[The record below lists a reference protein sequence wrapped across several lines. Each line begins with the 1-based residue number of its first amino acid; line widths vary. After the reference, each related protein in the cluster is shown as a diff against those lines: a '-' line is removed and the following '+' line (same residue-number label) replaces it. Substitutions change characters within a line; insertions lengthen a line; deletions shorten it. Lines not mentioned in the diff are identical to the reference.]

1 MSENKIILR
10 SAYKIPRCFMEPA
23 KNPSTGRFPEV
34 VRKVNSQGD
43 MLLDEEDKKARR
55 FLIAETEIIEVFD
68 GKVFD
73 LDNEIDAAW
82 WEAIRYSK
90 KIAQDRWERDKNHNL
105 VIDGSAKRYGTAEFY
120 VERPGLEAKQRND
133 RKREIHEAKTYV
145 YGDTPEN
152 LYNKVR
158 LLGNPMPGS
167 AISDVEDYLVMLAER
182 QPQLITQLYTGTD
195 THLRLFLLDAQD
207 AKVIYNKDKLYYY
220 GEGIVLGATDS
231 AVLAYFKN
239 PDNKRIVDMIKR
251 DVYPDLYTKNIE
263 VDAYAKENI
272 AELTEK
278 LDSRSPHTLAS
289 KAKPGAT
296 KAK

>member
-10 SAYKIPRCFMEPA
+10 SAYKIPRCWMEPA

-43 MLLDEEDKKARR
+43 MILDEEDKKNRQ

-68 GKVFD
+68 GRVFD
-73 LDNEIDAAW
+73 LDDEVDRAW
-82 WEAIRYSK
+82 WEAIRFSK
-90 KIAQDRWERDKNHNL
+90 KIAQDRWERDKNNNL
-105 VIDGSAKRYGTAEFY
+105 VIDGNARRYGTAEFY

-145 YGDTPEN
+145 YGDSPEN

-167 AISDVEDYLVMLAER
+167 TISDVEDYLIMLAER
-182 QPQLITQLYTGTD
+182 SPQLITQLYTGSD

-207 AKVIYNKDKLYYY
+207 AKVIFNKDKLYYY
-220 GEGIVLGATDS
+220 GDGIVLGATDS

-239 PDNKRIVDMIKR
+239 PDNKKIVDMIKR
-251 DVYPDLYTKNIE
+251 DTYPELYTKNIE
-263 VDAYAKENI
+263 VDAYDSKI
-272 AELTEK
+272 VAELTQT
-278 LDSRSPHTLAS
+278 LDARSPLSS
-289 KAKPGAT
+289 KPKGEPT